1 MVWIAATRPCRLRPE
16 RAWRSPAAV
25 CQRVSMSCRQTEI
38 INFRIRHSKD
48 VVLALAHRHPIDVGE
63 RIQAEVQ

>member
-1 MVWIAATRPCRLRPE
+1 
-16 RAWRSPAAV
+16 
-25 CQRVSMSCRQTEI
+25 MSCRQTEI